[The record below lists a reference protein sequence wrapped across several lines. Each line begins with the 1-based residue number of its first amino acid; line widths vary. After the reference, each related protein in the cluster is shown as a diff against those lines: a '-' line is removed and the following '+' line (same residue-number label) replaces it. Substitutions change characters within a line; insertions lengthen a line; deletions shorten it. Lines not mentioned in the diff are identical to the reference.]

1 MTQFRKF
8 RKTLKELQAT
18 AEAVCREYDKENPL
32 EVDIERTLESRY
44 QLTIDIVALD
54 PACGVEAFLNLPA
67 KTIYIDVNLADLDY
81 NEHRYRFT
89 LAEELGHF
97 LLHAELFEGVESLA
111 DYTKVYLSIPD
122 DDFSRFELDAKALAG
137 MILMP
142 EKTFLERLV
151 HHRDTRLKKLG
162 ASASSSALSILVSQV
177 GRELIKDFNASEA
190 SVRHR
195 LRNLLYLKGGDFFS
209 LKT

>member
-1 MTQFRKF
+1 MTRYAKF
-8 RKTLKELQAT
+8 RKSLKELRSI
-18 AEAVCREYDKENPL
+18 AEGIKREYDKENPL
-32 EVDIERTLESRY
+32 EVDIERTIESHY

-54 PACGVEAFLNLPA
+54 PACGVEAFLNLTA

-97 LLHAELFEGVESLA
+97 VLHSELFKGISSLQ
-111 DYTKVYLSIPD
+111 DYIRVYQSIPE
-122 DDFSRFELDAKALAG
+122 DDFNRFEMDAKALAG

-142 EKTFLERLV
+142 EQSFIERLI
-151 HHRDTRLKKLG
+151 HHRDSRLQTLG
-162 ASASSSALSILVSQV
+162 TSPGAEALSILVSQV
-177 GRELIKDFNASEA
+177 GRELIADFDVSEA

-195 LRNLLYLKGGDFFS
+195 LRNLLYLRRADFFS
-209 LKT
+209 LK